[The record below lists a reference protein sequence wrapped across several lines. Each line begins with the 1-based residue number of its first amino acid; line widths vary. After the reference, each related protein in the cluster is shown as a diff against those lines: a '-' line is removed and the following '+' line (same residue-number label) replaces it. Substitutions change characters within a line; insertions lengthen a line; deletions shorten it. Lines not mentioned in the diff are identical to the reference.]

1 MGPYLFANLVVSQS
15 FLELIEAS
23 YEYLLHISRLAV
35 SKFHVVMEKCQ
46 NIIVYACES
55 NSMDIRCNNVID
67 KLNAKFCHF
76 VYTHDTPDGS

>member
-23 YEYLLHISRLAV
+23 YEYLLHISRLAL

-55 NSMDIRCNNVID
+55 NSMD
-67 KLNAKFCHF
+67 KMQ
-76 VYTHDTPDGS
+76 